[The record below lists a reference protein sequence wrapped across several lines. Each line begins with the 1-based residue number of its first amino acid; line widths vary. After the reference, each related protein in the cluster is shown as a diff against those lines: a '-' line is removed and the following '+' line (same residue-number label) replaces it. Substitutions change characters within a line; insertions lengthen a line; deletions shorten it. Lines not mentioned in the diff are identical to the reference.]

1 MEDNKAFFRLMAVI
15 AAVITVMG
23 MAVLV
28 LTGENLAQKLTT
40 PLILLFCNGILGLGL
55 YAGIEHPEWNVRYGL
70 TRQEGHLRMRRI
82 ARTSDPEGLR
92 WRGYGI
98 VLPIF
103 ALMMALILI
112 AGHHNGKDLP
122 LWTTIVVSVLAVA
135 MGCILVI
142 IEYRLKDGN
151 TYKD

>member
-28 LTGENLAQKLTT
+28 LTGENLTQKLTT

-70 TRQEGHLRMRRI
+70 TRQDGRLRMRRI
-82 ARTSDPEGLR
+82 LRASDPEGLR
-92 WRGYGI
+92 WRGYGL
-98 VLPIF
+98 VMPIF
-103 ALMMALILI
+103 ALLMAVILI
-112 AGHHNGKDLP
+112 SGHDSRDLP
-122 LWTTIVVSVLAVA
+122 LWATIIVSVLAVA